1 MKKHSKETFTQ
12 NIIALLISQI
22 LIKFLGII
30 YKLYITNRQGFGD
43 AGNAIS
49 TSSYQVYALILSLS
63 AIGLPSAIS
72 KIVAERASQ
81 GDGRGAYKILKV
93 SLLLFS
99 IIGIIGSI
107 TVGVMAKEIA
117 TLYLKIPE
125 AELSIIAIAPSI
137 FFTSIISVFK
147 GYFGGRENLKVTAKA
162 QSIDQVTKTVMT
174 FILIELS
181 VILTHNPDTTI
192 MAACSCLAITVANL
206 LECAFLVKKYITE
219 RPIIRQEV
227 KESIHNTRAK
237 TFQIIKEIAIVSIPI
252 SLSALIGTISKNI
265 DATTIVNKLK
275 DKIGYEQAKI
285 QYGILSGKVDTLIN
299 FPLSFN
305 MAITTALL
313 PNIAASN
320 GDLKTKEERIN
331 KSILFGAT
339 ISIPII
345 MLFMIFG
352 KEILKVLFPNASDGS
367 EILKISSLSII
378 FIALGQTFNGVLYGI
393 GKTNIPIIS
402 VSVGVIAKLICNQ
415 ILVPHVEW
423 KIGGTVGAAIGGII
437 YNATTMII
445 SYIAIKKYTPII
457 IKKSSIIKPILASTI
472 MTIIS
477 KMIFGYLILSTK
489 LSIALIITIF
499 IGAIIYIML
508 LILMKAIR
516 VNEISIIICGMKR
529 R

>member
-72 KIVAERASQ
+72 KIVAERGSQ

-147 GYFGGRENLKVTAKA
+147 GHFGGRENLKVTAKA

>member
-72 KIVAERASQ
+72 KIVAERGSQ

>member
-49 TSSYQVYALILSLS
+49 ASSYQVYALILSLS

-72 KIVAERASQ
+72 KIVAERGSQ

-147 GYFGGRENLKVTAKA
+147 GYFGGREKLKVTAKA

-331 KSILFGAT
+331 KSILFGAM

-378 FIALGQTFNGVLYGI
+378 FIALGQTFNGILYGI

-477 KMIFGYLILSTK
+477 KMIFEYLILSTK

>member
-72 KIVAERASQ
+72 KIVAERGSQ

-437 YNATTMII
+437 YNA
-445 SYIAIKKYTPII
+445 K
-457 IKKSSIIKPILASTI
+457 
-472 MTIIS
+472 
-477 KMIFGYLILSTK
+477 
-489 LSIALIITIF
+489 
-499 IGAIIYIML
+499 IGRAH
-508 LILMKAIR
+508 
-516 VNEISIIICGMKR
+516 V
-529 R
+529 

>member
-1 MKKHSKETFTQ
+1 MKRHSKESFTQ

-22 LIKFLGII
+22 LIKLLGFI

-43 AGNAIS
+43 EGNAIS

-72 KIVAERASQ
+72 KIVAERGSQ

-107 TVGVMAKEIA
+107 TVGLLAKEVA

-174 FILIELS
+174 FVLVELS

-192 MAACSCLAITVANL
+192 MAACSCLAITIANL
-206 LECAFLVKKYITE
+206 LECAFLVKKYMTE

-227 KESIHNTRAK
+227 KESIHNSKAK
-237 TFQIIKEIAIVSIPI
+237 TLQIIKEIAIVSIPI

-305 MAITTALL
+305 MAVTTALL

-320 GDLKTKEERIN
+320 GDLKRKEERIN
-331 KSILFGAT
+331 KSILFGT
-339 ISIPII
+339 IISIPII
-345 MLFMIFG
+345 LTFIVFG
-352 KEILKVLFPNASDGS
+352 KEILEVLFPNASSGS
-367 EILKISSLSII
+367 DILKISSLSII
-378 FIALGQTFNGVLYGI
+378 FIALCQTFNGVLYGI
-393 GKTNIPIIS
+393 GKTKAPIIS
-402 VSVGVIAKLICNQ
+402 VSIGVIVKLICNQ

-423 KIGGTVGAAIGGII
+423 KIGGTVGAAIGGVI
-437 YNATTMII
+437 YNATTMIS

-457 IKKSSIIKPILASTI
+457 IKKSNIIKPILASTI
-472 MTIIS
+472 MIVIS
-477 KMIFGYLILSTK
+477 KMIFEYLILSTK
-489 LSIALIITIF
+489 LSIALIIAIF
-499 IGAIIYIML
+499 IGEIIYIIL
-508 LILMKAIR
+508 LITMKVIR
-516 VNEISIIICGMKR
+516 VNEISIIICRMKKR
-529 R
+529 

>member
-72 KIVAERASQ
+72 KIVAERGSQ

-415 ILVPHVEW
+415 ILVPHVDW

-437 YNATTMII
+437 YNATTVII

>member
-22 LIKFLGII
+22 LIKFLGFI

-72 KIVAERASQ
+72 KIVAERGSK

-162 QSIDQVTKTVMT
+162 QSIDQITKTVMT
-174 FILIELS
+174 FVLIELS

-192 MAACSCLAITVANL
+192 MAACSCLAITTANL

-227 KESIHNTRAK
+227 KESIHNSRAK

-331 KSILFGAT
+331 KSILFGA
-339 ISIPII
+339 II
-345 MLFMIFG
+345 
-352 KEILKVLFPNASDGS
+352 
-367 EILKISSLSII
+367 
-378 FIALGQTFNGVLYGI
+378 
-393 GKTNIPIIS
+393 
-402 VSVGVIAKLICNQ
+402 
-415 ILVPHVEW
+415 
-423 KIGGTVGAAIGGII
+423 
-437 YNATTMII
+437 
-445 SYIAIKKYTPII
+445 
-457 IKKSSIIKPILASTI
+457 
-472 MTIIS
+472 
-477 KMIFGYLILSTK
+477 
-489 LSIALIITIF
+489 
-499 IGAIIYIML
+499 
-508 LILMKAIR
+508 
-516 VNEISIIICGMKR
+516 
-529 R
+529 

>member
-72 KIVAERASQ
+72 KIVAERGSQ

-415 ILVPHVEW
+415 ILVQHVEW

>member
-72 KIVAERASQ
+72 KIVAERGSQ

-147 GYFGGRENLKVTAKA
+147 GYFGGRENLKATAKA

>member
-72 KIVAERASQ
+72 KIVAERGSQ

-477 KMIFGYLILSTK
+477 KMIFAYLILSTK

>member
-1 MKKHSKETFTQ
+1 MEQ
-12 NIIALLISQI
+12 
-22 LIKFLGII
+22 
-30 YKLYITNRQGFGD
+30 Y
-43 AGNAIS
+43 
-49 TSSYQVYALILSLS
+49 
-63 AIGLPSAIS
+63 P
-72 KIVAERASQ
+72 
-81 GDGRGAYKILKV
+81 
-93 SLLLFS
+93 
-99 IIGIIGSI
+99 
-107 TVGVMAKEIA
+107 
-117 TLYLKIPE
+117 
-125 AELSIIAIAPSI
+125 
-137 FFTSIISVFK
+137 
-147 GYFGGRENLKVTAKA
+147 
-162 QSIDQVTKTVMT
+162 
-174 FILIELS
+174 
-181 VILTHNPDTTI
+181 
-192 MAACSCLAITVANL
+192 
-206 LECAFLVKKYITE
+206 
-219 RPIIRQEV
+219 
-227 KESIHNTRAK
+227 
-237 TFQIIKEIAIVSIPI
+237 
-252 SLSALIGTISKNI
+252 KNI

-331 KSILFGAT
+331 KSILFGAI

>member
-49 TSSYQVYALILSLS
+49 ASSYQVYALILSLS

-72 KIVAERASQ
+72 KIVAERGSQ

-147 GYFGGRENLKVTAKA
+147 GYFGGREKLKVTAKA

-285 QYGILSGKVDTLIN
+285 QYGILSGKVDTL
-299 FPLSFN
+299 
-305 MAITTALL
+305 AITTALL

-331 KSILFGAT
+331 KSILFGAI

-477 KMIFGYLILSTK
+477 KMIFEYLILSTK
-489 LSIALIITIF
+489 LPIALIITIF

>member
-22 LIKFLGII
+22 LIKFLGFI

-72 KIVAERASQ
+72 KIVAERGSK

-117 TLYLKIPE
+117 TIYLKIPE

-162 QSIDQVTKTVMT
+162 QSIDQITKTVMT
-174 FILIELS
+174 FVLIELS

-192 MAACSCLAITVANL
+192 MAACSCLAITAANL

-227 KESIHNTRAK
+227 KESIHNSKAK

-320 GDLKTKEERIN
+320 GDLKTKEEMIN
-331 KSILFGAT
+331 KSILFGAI

-345 MLFMIFG
+345 MLFIIFG

-423 KIGGTVGAAIGGII
+423 KIGGTVGAAIGGVI

-477 KMIFGYLILSTK
+477 KMIFEYLILSTK

>member
-1 MKKHSKETFTQ
+1 
-12 NIIALLISQI
+12 
-22 LIKFLGII
+22 
-30 YKLYITNRQGFGD
+30 
-43 AGNAIS
+43 
-49 TSSYQVYALILSLS
+49 
-63 AIGLPSAIS
+63 
-72 KIVAERASQ
+72 
-81 GDGRGAYKILKV
+81 
-93 SLLLFS
+93 
-99 IIGIIGSI
+99 
-107 TVGVMAKEIA
+107 
-117 TLYLKIPE
+117 
-125 AELSIIAIAPSI
+125 
-137 FFTSIISVFK
+137 
-147 GYFGGRENLKVTAKA
+147 
-162 QSIDQVTKTVMT
+162 MT

-181 VILTHNPDTTI
+181 VILTHNPDTTT

-206 LECAFLVKKYITE
+206 LECTFLVKKYITE

-331 KSILFGAT
+331 KSILFGAM

-457 IKKSSIIKPILASTI
+457 IKKSNIIKPILASTI

-477 KMIFGYLILSTK
+477 KMIFEYLILSTK

>member
-72 KIVAERASQ
+72 KIVAERGSQ

-227 KESIHNTRAK
+227 KESIHNTIAK

>member
-1 MKKHSKETFTQ
+1 
-12 NIIALLISQI
+12 
-22 LIKFLGII
+22 
-30 YKLYITNRQGFGD
+30 
-43 AGNAIS
+43 
-49 TSSYQVYALILSLS
+49 
-63 AIGLPSAIS
+63 
-72 KIVAERASQ
+72 
-81 GDGRGAYKILKV
+81 
-93 SLLLFS
+93 
-99 IIGIIGSI
+99 
-107 TVGVMAKEIA
+107 
-117 TLYLKIPE
+117 
-125 AELSIIAIAPSI
+125 
-137 FFTSIISVFK
+137 
-147 GYFGGRENLKVTAKA
+147 
-162 QSIDQVTKTVMT
+162 MT

-331 KSILFGAT
+331 KSILFGAI

>member
-49 TSSYQVYALILSLS
+49 ASSYQVYALILSLS

-72 KIVAERASQ
+72 KIVAERGSQ

-125 AELSIIAIAPSI
+125 AELSIIAIAP
-137 FFTSIISVFK
+137 
-147 GYFGGRENLKVTAKA
+147 
-162 QSIDQVTKTVMT
+162 SIDQVTKTVMT

-331 KSILFGAT
+331 KSILFGAI

-477 KMIFGYLILSTK
+477 KMIFEYLILSTK
-489 LSIALIITIF
+489 LPIALIITIF